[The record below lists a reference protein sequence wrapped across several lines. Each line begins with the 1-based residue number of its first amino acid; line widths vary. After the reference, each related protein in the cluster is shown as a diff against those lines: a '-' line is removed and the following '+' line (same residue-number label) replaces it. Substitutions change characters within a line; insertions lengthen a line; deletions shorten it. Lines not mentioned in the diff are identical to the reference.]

1 MRTEQLYALRSE
13 MEIPLDVE
21 RSSLE
26 LEQFQN
32 ECLRPILK
40 FQHAALLRYFMSQS
54 SEAKYPPLEKDLEN
68 FVRVKLQKEMVLRN
82 VLMGMI
88 LGLMSVEEIDF
99 FARHKSELSRRLVN
113 MLVQRLTDGIPKT
126 CI

>member
-1 MRTEQLYALRSE
+1 MRTERLFALRSE

-54 SEAKYPPLEKDLEN
+54 GEAKYPPLEKDLEN
-68 FVRVKLQKEMVLRN
+68 FVRVKLQKELMHRN

-88 LGLMSVEEIDF
+88 LGLMSVDEIDF

-113 MLVQRLTDGIPKT
+113 MLVQRLTDGITTSK
-126 CI
+126 

>member
-1 MRTEQLYALRSE
+1 MRTEQLFALRSE

-32 ECLRPILK
+32 ACLRPILK

-54 SEAKYPPLEKDLEN
+54 SEAKYPPLKKDLEN
-68 FVRVKLQKEMVLRN
+68 FVRVKLQKELVLRN

-113 MLVQRLTDGIPKT
+113 MLVQRLTDGITTSK
-126 CI
+126 